1 MWLTANPKAAGLLA
15 IWEVTIRKQNSN
27 NIKKL
32 SNLYKPQEAETKLR
46 VYLPKKVKPNAVVK
60 IMEAQEIKIAAFFQS
75 V

>member
-1 MWLTANPKAAGLLA
+1 M
-15 IWEVTIRKQNSN
+15 EH
-27 NIKKL
+27 
-32 SNLYKPQEAETKLR
+32 LYKPQEAETTLR

>member
-1 MWLTANPKAAGLLA
+1 M
-15 IWEVTIRKQNSN
+15 EH
-27 NIKKL
+27 
-32 SNLYKPQEAETKLR
+32 LYKPQEVETKLR